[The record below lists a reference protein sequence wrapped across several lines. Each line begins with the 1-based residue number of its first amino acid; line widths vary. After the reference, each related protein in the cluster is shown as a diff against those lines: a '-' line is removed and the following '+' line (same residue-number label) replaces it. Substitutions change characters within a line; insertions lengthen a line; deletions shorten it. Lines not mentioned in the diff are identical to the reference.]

1 MVFLCAA
8 RAQDETEHTFAR
20 HFEDDDIVQ
29 GRATLMLAE
38 RRVAACRAVLS
49 PHAASCVHCATCCK
63 VGLRHRVATWYN
75 MLSCTASAWATQ
87 RQHRRC
93 DSLGGAATRYHSI
106 RWLDRTLAQKEH
118 TGGTLMRLGLKLGMI
133 FVLLLWV
140 RSGLCAS
147 ARSRR
152 ARAHTQ
158 W

>member
-1 MVFLCAA
+1 ML
-8 RAQDETEHTFAR
+8 R
-20 HFEDDDIVQ
+20 H
-29 GRATLMLAE
+29 ATI
-38 RRVAACRAVLS
+38 
-49 PHAASCVHCATCCK
+49 PHAGT
-63 VGLRHRVATWYN
+63 
-75 MLSCTASAWATQ
+75 
-87 RQHRRC
+87 
-93 DSLGGAATRYHSI
+93 
-106 RWLDRTLAQKEH
+106 LDRTLAQKEH